1 MTVKLSLYHYLSLL
15 FQFCVIPESTMKV
28 TKDTVTISDLKY
40 LFGSKGHTVQPKENW
55 GFLLKIC
62 PPLPKV
68 RLRLWNVI
76 SNTFL
81 DFGFGTKR
89 HMVEI

>member
-1 MTVKLSLYHYLSLL
+1 M
-15 FQFCVIPESTMKV
+15 
-28 TKDTVTISDLKY
+28 
-40 LFGSKGHTVQPKENW
+40 FGSKGHTVQLKENW

-76 SNTFL
+76 SNTFF
-81 DFGFGTKR
+81 DFGFGTIKEAHGWNLAVCDVVYR
-89 HMVEI
+89 YRQIKLMSSVQ